1 MPTADVVYW
10 PRHLRGSSAT
20 ALCMRLNDS
29 AVCVVALGGG
39 REDLERLPKTPHR
52 VVLFDAEVASF
63 ADFTALHSPALL
75 ERIGRE
81 LSARSNEQG
90 ELEMA
95 SGALQR
101 MVETLGYYAIFLPC
115 ALLLAATAAFRYM
128 VEEVRTPEWLAV
140 GGGKSLADLSTC
152 LAACSHQLHNA
163 ASLPSRVRQL
173 SLTSKHRRLSH
184 QEKME
189 LLDVLNW
196 ACIAVLDVVLGRL
209 LFIYLTDLLA
219 STVPITNFSPQIAV
233 EFLRDNVK
241 WLMGAPA
248 GFKLNK
254 PLASILGNG
263 ILLWL
268 DLWEFVFAAILPRR
282 MSAGLA
288 RWLLLV
294 FPHMGV
300 TLQLTLL
307 SDLVNAATWH
317 SHWVYLYFA
326 KLNRLQF
333 GLFSSLSKLF
343 LGQKINVLRHRVDS
357 CEYDV
362 SQLLLG
368 TLLFTILVF
377 LVTTNLVFFAFF
389 GAVRGAI
396 LLVSLLLWL
405 PVVVLHS
412 LPLASLVYRAWR
424 PHFFVIGMQLQICVK
439 NEKGCS
445 NVVSVDN
452 IGLGYQSPRLDAQ
465 NRRSIRRALASCDSV
480 NKQCGE
486 DAIFELAPVVCSSL
500 AHFTRLGA
508 YLQAVAKRYS
518 FAALLQ
524 AWLFGKADIERVPLA
539 ILFGL
544 SSHPAAVSRDRKSVV

>member
-1 MPTADVVYW
+1 MATADVVYW
-10 PRHLRGSSAT
+10 PRHLRGSSA
-20 ALCMRLNDS
+20 AAFCIRLNDS
-29 AVCVVALGGG
+29 AVCVVALGSG
-39 REDLERLPKTPHR
+39 REGLERLPKTPQR
-52 VVLFDAEVASF
+52 VVLFDAQVASL

-95 SGALQR
+95 GGALR
-101 MVETLGYYAIFLPC
+101 WMMEALGYYAIYVPC
-115 ALLLAATAAFRYM
+115 TLLLAATAAFRYM
-128 VEEVRTPEWLAV
+128 VEEVRTPVWLVV
-140 GGGKSLADLSTC
+140 GGGKSLTDLSTC
-152 LAACSHQLHNA
+152 LAVCSHQLHNA
-163 ASLPSRVRQL
+163 ATLPSRVRQL

-196 ACIAVLDVVLGRL
+196 ACIAMLDVVLGRL
-209 LFIYLTDLLA
+209 VFTYLTDLLA
-219 STVPITNFSPQIAV
+219 STVPITNSSPQIAV
-233 EFLRDNVK
+233 EFLRENVE

-268 DLWEFVFAAILPRR
+268 DLWEFVFAAILPHRIN
-282 MSAGLA
+282 AGLA

-294 FPHMGV
+294 FTHVGV

-343 LGQKINVLRHRVDS
+343 LGKKINVLRHRVDS

-362 SQLLLG
+362 GQLLLG

-377 LVTTNLVFFAFF
+377 LVTTNLVFFVFF

-396 LLVSLLLWL
+396 LLVSLLLWV

-424 PHFFVIGMQLQICVK
+424 PHFFVIGMQLQTCVK
-439 NEKGCS
+439 TETGCS

-452 IGLGYQSPRLDAQ
+452 IGLGYQPPRLDAQ
-465 NRRSIRRALASCDSV
+465 NRRSIRRALASCESV
-480 NKQCGE
+480 NKQRGE
-486 DAIFELAPVVCSSL
+486 DALFELAPVVCSSL
-500 AHFTRLGA
+500 AHFTRLRA
-508 YLQAVAKRYS
+508 YLQGVAKRYS

-544 SSHPAAVSRDRKSVV
+544 ADWQTHPTPASLVA